1 MYWYA
6 LLAIMVEVKATQQ
19 DPSHDKRL
27 HLLSKELEEAA
38 NQFLAKLEQL
48 EKLLPEV
55 NE

>member
-1 MYWYA
+1 MP
-6 LLAIMVEVKATQQ
+6 AITDSKRREDVAGI
-19 DPSHDKRL
+19 DYRL

-38 NQFLAKLEQL
+38 NEFLAKIDQL